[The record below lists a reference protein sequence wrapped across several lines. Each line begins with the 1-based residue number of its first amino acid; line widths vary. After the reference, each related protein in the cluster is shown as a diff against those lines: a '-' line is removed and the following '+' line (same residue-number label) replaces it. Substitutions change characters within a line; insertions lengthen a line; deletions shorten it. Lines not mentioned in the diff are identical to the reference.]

1 MINFVVQIHK
11 ILTKN
16 TWNWNNIFGYIIV
29 RSILDERL
37 EQAERQIL
45 HETSHQSRRSE
56 KRSIK
61 NSSSSSSSSNSSLEE
76 SKEMEL
82 EINPSD
88 ALSSHEF
95 YQKYKESVGREKF
108 ANSKVLDKHN
118 ISWILDHDWLSEET
132 HWNAF
137 HLIFLILKPGEFG
150 TKQRVSKRTKTT
162 PKTANGPIQKTITRE
177 VHTTYSERSEL
188 QSALNIGTVGRK
200 NSNVLSIL
208 LLYCS

>member
-1 MINFVVQIHK
+1 MTAIEKQQFASLQGQHHADVEDCIEYEESHGNDNADEMINFVVQIHK

-16 TWNWNNIFGYIIV
+16 KWNWNNIFGYIIV

-76 SKEMEL
+76 SQEMEL

-118 ISWILDHDWLSEET
+118 IKWGMSWI
-132 HWNAF
+132 
-137 HLIFLILKPGEFG
+137 
-150 TKQRVSKRTKTT
+150 
-162 PKTANGPIQKTITRE
+162 
-177 VHTTYSERSEL
+177 
-188 QSALNIGTVGRK
+188 
-200 NSNVLSIL
+200 
-208 LLYCS
+208 